1 MLNKYSL
8 KNILLLV
15 ISFSISYLMAQ
26 EKIVLFNVNVIDG
39 LNSTVQE
46 DMMVFISNRKIE
58 SIKNIGSKPK
68 GYKEIDLNGMYLLPG
83 FIDAHTH
90 ISSLDA
96 AKRALQSGVTTARS
110 ASTSS
115 FQDVSIREMV
125 KARKLVGPDMI
136 ASGIFVTPN
145 LGETILADVRLA
157 NLVNGVNKEN
167 ELRKLVQINADR
179 GVDFIKTRGTERAG
193 LPYTDPRKQT
203 YTEKQLSI
211 IVNEA
216 NKYNIPVMAHAHGD
230 EGGYAAVKA
239 GVRSIEHG
247 TYLSKR
253 TLSLMKEK
261 GTYLVPTF
269 TTVVDLTEPGGDYDN
284 PVLFIRG
291 QHMLPS
297 LESTVK
303 TAYKMG
309 VKIATGADTRYGPN
323 STTRVGMEITNFV
336 DLGMKPIDA
345 IRSATI
351 IGAELLMIADKT
363 GTIEVGKEADLIVVT
378 KNPLI
383 NIRTIQDVV
392 FVMSNGEIA
401 LKRIPFNKE

>member
-1 MLNKYSL
+1 
-8 KNILLLV
+8 
-15 ISFSISYLMAQ
+15 AQ

-291 QHMLPS
+291 QHMLAS

>member
-136 ASGIFVTPN
+136 AAGIFVTPN